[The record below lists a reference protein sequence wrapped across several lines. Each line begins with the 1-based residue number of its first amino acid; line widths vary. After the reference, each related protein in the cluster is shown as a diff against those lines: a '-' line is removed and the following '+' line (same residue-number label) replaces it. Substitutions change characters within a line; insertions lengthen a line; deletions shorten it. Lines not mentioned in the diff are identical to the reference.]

1 MPWYW
6 LWAVFFAIWII
17 LLLTHVPVFI
27 ADIFLGLW
35 VAMIIVILFRN
46 LVRRGLD

>member
-1 MPWYW
+1 M
-6 LWAVFFAIWII
+6 
-17 LLLTHVPVFI
+17 LLTHVLAFI

-46 LVRRGLD
+46 LVRRGLE